1 MPRYWSE
8 SDTSDTPPAVSGAPN
23 TGLNIGPN
31 TGNGLNTGLN
41 TGNGLKTDGPST
53 GLGTGNGLSCWYDQL
68 RQNPGILYQGP
79 SLGPVTR
86 AEAGKERCSVATKKE
101 KEEEEEKEGRSPLS
115 GARTSEEAIRRLVQ
129 DWLARVR
136 AGADTELEAEER
148 SPVNPRL
155 CVRRCS

>member
-8 SDTSDTPPAVSGAPN
+8 SDTSDTPPAVSG
-23 TGLNIGPN
+23 GP
-31 TGNGLNTGLN
+31 NTGLN
-41 TGNGLKTDGPST
+41 TGNGLNSGLNT
-53 GLGTGNGLSCWYDQL
+53 GLNNGPCTGNGLSCWYDQL

-79 SLGPVTR
+79 SLSPVTSV
-86 AEAGKERCSVATKKE
+86 ETGKEKCLVATKKE
-101 KEEEEEKEGRSPLS
+101 KQEEEENSGGSPLS
-115 GARTSEEAIRRLVQ
+115 GACTTEEDIRRLVQ

-155 CVRRCS
+155 CVRWYI

>member
-23 TGLNIGPN
+23 T
-31 TGNGLNTGLN
+31 GLNTGLN

-86 AEAGKERCSVATKKE
+86 TEAGKEKCSVATKKE
-101 KEEEEEKEGRSPLS
+101 KEEEEEKDGRSPLS
-115 GARTSEEAIRRLVQ
+115 GARTTEEAIRRLVQ

>member
-1 MPRYWSE
+1 M
-8 SDTSDTPPAVSGAPN
+8 
-23 TGLNIGPN
+23 
-31 TGNGLNTGLN
+31 
-41 TGNGLKTDGPST
+41 
-53 GLGTGNGLSCWYDQL
+53 
-68 RQNPGILYQGP
+68 LYSGP

-86 AEAGKERCSVATKKE
+86 AEAGKEKCSVATKKE
-101 KEEEEEKEGRSPLS
+101 KEVEEEKEGRSPLS

-155 CVRRCS
+155 CVRRYSQC

>member
-23 TGLNIGPN
+23 TGLNTGLN
-31 TGNGLNTGLN
+31 TGNGPNTGLN
-41 TGNGLKTDGPST
+41 TGNGPKT
-53 GLGTGNGLSCWYDQL
+53 GLNTGNGLSCWYDQL
-68 RQNPGILYQGP
+68 RQNPGMLYSGP

-86 AEAGKERCSVATKKE
+86 AEDGKEKCSVATKKE
-101 KEEEEEKEGRSPLS
+101 KEEEEEKDGRSPLS
-115 GARTSEEAIRRLVQ
+115 GARTTEEAIRRLVQ

-155 CVRRCS
+155 CVRRYS

>member
-23 TGLNIGPN
+23 T
-31 TGNGLNTGLN
+31 GLNTGLN

-68 RQNPGILYQGP
+68 RQNPGILYSGP
-79 SLGPVTR
+79 SPGPVTR

-101 KEEEEEKEGRSPLS
+101 KEEEEEKDGRSPLS
-115 GARTSEEAIRRLVQ
+115 GARTTEEAIRRLVQ

-155 CVRRCS
+155 CVRRYS